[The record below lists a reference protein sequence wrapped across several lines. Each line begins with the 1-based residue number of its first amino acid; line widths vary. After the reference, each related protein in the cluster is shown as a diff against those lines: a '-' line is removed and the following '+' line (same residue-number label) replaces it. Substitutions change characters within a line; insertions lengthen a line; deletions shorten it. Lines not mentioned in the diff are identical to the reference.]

1 LLERVCGASGE
12 VKITAPFAAVEY
24 AEEPTRFMAS
34 TLTKMLAPQGKLKG
48 LVINVFMET
57 KQYVLAI
64 IIWSE
69 PLHVPFD
76 ST

>member
-1 LLERVCGASGE
+1 
-12 VKITAPFAAVEY
+12 
-24 AEEPTRFMAS
+24 MAS